1 MGVEVMIPAYIR
13 IHDAVKKQIDD
24 GFWEIGQRL
33 PSERD
38 LADDYEVS
46 RMTLRQAITLLV
58 EEGILERRVGSGTY
72 VASHRVQE
80 KMRGTTSFT
89 EIVRLQGK
97 TPSSQVVSYQRKPA
111 NETEIQQL
119 QLKTSDYVVR
129 MERVRYADNMPLV
142 FEVASIPEKL
152 IREFKREDIAEHF
165 FQTLTDNGYEIGKS
179 QQTIYAKNASER
191 VANYLKVPKNHAV
204 LALTQ
209 VSYFTDGRPFEYV
222 HSQYVGDRFEFY
234 LENN

>member
-1 MGVEVMIPAYIR
+1 MVPAYIR
-13 IHDAVKKQIDD
+13 IHDAIKKEID
-24 GFWEIGQRL
+24 GGVWEIGQRL

-89 EIVRLQGK
+89 EIVRSQGK
-97 TPSSQVVSYQRKPA
+97 TPSSQLISYQRKTA

-119 QLKTSDYVVR
+119 QLKTTDTVVR
-129 MERVRYADNMPLV
+129 MERVRFADNVPLV

-152 IREFKREDIAEHF
+152 IQSFNQEDITEHF

>member
-1 MGVEVMIPAYIR
+1 MVPAYIR
-13 IHDAVKKQIDD
+13 IHDSIKKKIDR
-24 GFWEIGQRL
+24 GVWEIGQRL

-89 EIVRLQGK
+89 EIVRSQGK
-97 TPSSQVVSYQRKPA
+97 TPSSQLISYQRKLA
-111 NETEIQQL
+111 NEAEIQQL
-119 QLKTSDYVVR
+119 QLKATDTVVR
-129 MERVRYADNMPLV
+129 MERVRFADNVPLV

-152 IREFKREDIAEHF
+152 IQSFNQEDITEHF

>member
-1 MGVEVMIPAYIR
+1 ML
-13 IHDAVKKQIDD
+13 KKKKIDD

-89 EIVRLQGK
+89 EIVRSQGK
-97 TPSSQVVSYQRKPA
+97 TPSSQLISYQRKAA
-111 NETEIQQL
+111 NETEIEQL
-119 QLKTSDYVVR
+119 QLKPSDYVVR
-129 MERVRYADNMPLV
+129 MERVRYADNVPLV

-152 IREFKREDIAEHF
+152 IREFKREDITEHF

>member
-1 MGVEVMIPAYIR
+1 MFPAYIR
-13 IHDAVKKQIDD
+13 IHDAIKRQINQ
-24 GFWEIGQRL
+24 GVWEIGQRL

-72 VASHRVQE
+72 VAGHRVQE

-89 EIVRLQGK
+89 EIVKSQGK
-97 TPSSQVVSYQRKPA
+97 KPSSSVISYQRKLA
-111 NETEIQQL
+111 NDSEMKRL
-119 QLKTSDYVVR
+119 GLKASDYVIR
-129 MERVRYADNMPLV
+129 MERVRFADDIPLV
-142 FEVASIPEKL
+142 FEVAAIPEKL
-152 IREFKREDIAEHF
+152 IRHFKREDITKHF
-165 FQTLTDNGYEIGKS
+165 FKTLTDNGFEIGKS
-179 QQTIYAKNASER
+179 QQTIYAKNANDR
-191 VANYLKVPKNHAV
+191 VAEYLSIPKGQAV

-209 VSYFTDGRPFEYV
+209 VSYFADGIPFEYV

>member
-1 MGVEVMIPAYIR
+1 MVPAYIR
-13 IHDAVKKQIDD
+13 IHDAIKKEIDE
-24 GFWEIGQRL
+24 GVWEIGQRL

-89 EIVRLQGK
+89 EIVRSQGK

-119 QLKTSDYVVR
+119 QLKPSDYVVR
-129 MERVRYADNMPLV
+129 MERVRYADNVPLV

-152 IREFKREDIAEHF
+152 IREFKREDITEHF

>member
-1 MGVEVMIPAYIR
+1 MVPAYIR
-13 IHDAVKKQIDD
+13 IHDAIKKEID
-24 GFWEIGQRL
+24 GGVWEIGQRL

-89 EIVRLQGK
+89 EIVRSQGK
-97 TPSSQVVSYQRKPA
+97 TPSSQLISYQRKTA

-119 QLKTSDYVVR
+119 QLKATATVVR
-129 MERVRYADNMPLV
+129 MERVRFADNVPLV

-152 IREFKREDIAEHF
+152 IQSFNQEDITEHF

>member
-1 MGVEVMIPAYIR
+1 MVPAYIR
-13 IHDAVKKQIDD
+13 IHDAIKKEIDR
-24 GFWEIGQRL
+24 GVWEIGQRL

-80 KMRGTTSFT
+80 KMRVTTSFT
-89 EIVRLQGK
+89 EIVRSQGK
-97 TPSSQVVSYQRKPA
+97 TPSSQLISYQRKLA
-111 NETEIQQL
+111 NEAEIQQL
-119 QLKTSDYVVR
+119 QLKATDTVVR
-129 MERVRYADNMPLV
+129 MERVRFADNVPLV

-152 IREFKREDIAEHF
+152 IQSFNQEDITEHF

>member
-1 MGVEVMIPAYIR
+1 MVPAYIR
-13 IHDAVKKQIDD
+13 IHDAIKKEIDE
-24 GFWEIGQRL
+24 GVWEIGQRL

-89 EIVRLQGK
+89 EIVRSQGK
-97 TPSSQVVSYQRKPA
+97 TPSSQLISYQRKTA

-119 QLKTSDYVVR
+119 QLKATDTVVR
-129 MERVRYADNMPLV
+129 MERVRFADNVPLV

-152 IREFKREDIAEHF
+152 IQSFNQEDITEHF

-191 VANYLKVPKNHAV
+191 VANYLKVSKNHAV

>member
-1 MGVEVMIPAYIR
+1 MIPAYVK
-13 IHDAVKKQIDD
+13 IHDAIRKEIEEGIWK
-24 GFWEIGQRL
+24 IGQRL

-38 LADDYEVS
+38 LADVYEVS

-58 EEGILERRVGSGTY
+58 DEGILERRVGSGTY
-72 VASHRVQE
+72 VSGRRVQE

-89 EIVRLQGK
+89 EIVRAQGK
-97 TPSSQVVSYQRKPA
+97 TPSSQLISYQKKLA
-111 NETEIQQL
+111 IEDEIKRL
-119 QLKTSDYVVR
+119 ELRPTDFVVR
-129 MERVRYADNMPLV
+129 MERVRFADKIPLV

-152 IREFKREDIAEHF
+152 IRQFKREEITEHF
-165 FQTLTDNGYEIGKS
+165 FQTLTDNGFEIGKS

-191 VANYLKVPKNHAV
+191 VANFLTIPKGQAV

-209 VSYFTDGRPFEYV
+209 VSYFTNGQPFEYV

>member
-1 MGVEVMIPAYIR
+1 MVPAYIR
-13 IHDAVKKQIDD
+13 IHDAIKKEID
-24 GFWEIGQRL
+24 GGVWEIGQRL

-89 EIVRLQGK
+89 EIVRSQGK
-97 TPSSQVVSYQRKPA
+97 TPSSQLISYQRKTA

-119 QLKTSDYVVR
+119 QLKATDTVVR
-129 MERVRYADNMPLV
+129 MERVRFADNVPLV

-152 IREFKREDIAEHF
+152 IQSFNQEDITEHF

-191 VANYLKVPKNHAV
+191 VANYLKVHKNHAV

>member
-1 MGVEVMIPAYIR
+1 MVPAYIR
-13 IHDAVKKQIDD
+13 IHDAIKKEID
-24 GFWEIGQRL
+24 GGVWEIGQRL

-89 EIVRLQGK
+89 EIVRSQGK
-97 TPSSQVVSYQRKPA
+97 TPSSQLISYQRKTA

-119 QLKTSDYVVR
+119 QLKATATVVR
-129 MERVRYADNMPLV
+129 MERVRFADNVPLV

-152 IREFKREDIAEHF
+152 IQSFNQEDITEHF

-222 HSQYVGDRFEFY
+222 HSQYVGDRVEFY

>member
-1 MGVEVMIPAYIR
+1 MVPAYIR
-13 IHDAVKKQIDD
+13 IHDAIKREID
-24 GFWEIGQRL
+24 GGVWEIGQRL

-89 EIVRLQGK
+89 EIVRSQGK
-97 TPSSQVVSYQRKPA
+97 TPSSQLISYQRKPA

-119 QLKTSDYVVR
+119 QLKATDTVVR
-129 MERVRYADNMPLV
+129 MERVRFADNVPLV

-152 IREFKREDIAEHF
+152 IQSFNQEDITEHF

>member
-1 MGVEVMIPAYIR
+1 MVPAYIR
-13 IHDAVKKQIDD
+13 IHDAIKKEIDR
-24 GFWEIGQRL
+24 GVWEIGQRL

-89 EIVRLQGK
+89 EIVRSQGK
-97 TPSSQVVSYQRKPA
+97 TPSSQLISYQRKLA

-119 QLKTSDYVVR
+119 QLKATDTVVR
-129 MERVRYADNMPLV
+129 MERVRFADNIPLV

-152 IREFKREDIAEHF
+152 IQSFNQEDITEHF

>member
-1 MGVEVMIPAYIR
+1 MVPAYIR
-13 IHDAVKKQIDD
+13 IHDAIKKEID
-24 GFWEIGQRL
+24 GGVWEIGQRL

-89 EIVRLQGK
+89 EIVRSQGK
-97 TPSSQVVSYQRKPA
+97 TPSSQLISYQRKTA

-119 QLKTSDYVVR
+119 QLKATANVVR
-129 MERVRYADNMPLV
+129 MERVRFADNVPLV

-152 IREFKREDIAEHF
+152 IQSFNQEDITEHF

-179 QQTIYAKNASER
+179 EQTIYAKNASER

>member
-1 MGVEVMIPAYIR
+1 MVPAYIR

-119 QLKTSDYVVR
+119 QLRPSDYVVR

>member
-1 MGVEVMIPAYIR
+1 MVPAYIR
-13 IHDAVKKQIDD
+13 IHDAIKKEID
-24 GFWEIGQRL
+24 GGVWEIGQRL

-89 EIVRLQGK
+89 EIVRSQGK
-97 TPSSQVVSYQRKPA
+97 TPSSQLISYQRKPA

-119 QLKTSDYVVR
+119 QLKATDTVVR
-129 MERVRYADNMPLV
+129 MERVRFADNVPLV

-152 IREFKREDIAEHF
+152 IQSFNQEDITEHF

-179 QQTIYAKNASER
+179 QQTIYAKNTSER

>member
-1 MGVEVMIPAYIR
+1 MIPVYIR
-13 IHDAVKKQIDD
+13 IHDAIKKEIDR
-24 GFWEIGQRL
+24 GTWQIGQRL

-38 LADDYEVS
+38 LADVYEVS
-46 RMTLRQAITLLV
+46 RMTLRQAMTLLV

-89 EIVRLQGK
+89 EIVRSQGK
-97 TPSSQVVSYQRKPA
+97 TPSSQLISYQRKPA
-111 NETEIQQL
+111 NETEMQQL
-119 QLKTSDYVVR
+119 QLKATDTVVR
-129 MERVRYADNMPLV
+129 MERVRFADNVPLV

-152 IREFKREDIAEHF
+152 IRSFNQEDITEHF

-179 QQTIYAKNASER
+179 QQTIYARNASDW
-191 VANYLKVPKNHAV
+191 VAQYLKVPKQAAL

-222 HSQYVGDRFEFY
+222 HSQYVGERFEFY
-234 LENN
+234 LENQ

>member
-1 MGVEVMIPAYIR
+1 M
-13 IHDAVKKQIDD
+13 
-24 GFWEIGQRL
+24 

-89 EIVRLQGK
+89 EIVRSQGK
-97 TPSSQVVSYQRKPA
+97 TPSSQLISYQRKTA
-111 NETEIQQL
+111 NEAEIQQL
-119 QLKTSDYVVR
+119 QLKATDTVVR
-129 MERVRYADNMPLV
+129 MERVRFADNVPLV

-152 IREFKREDIAEHF
+152 IQSFNQEDITEHF

>member
-1 MGVEVMIPAYIR
+1 MVPAYIR

-89 EIVRLQGK
+89 EIVRSQGK